1 MLTVK
6 IKKKSTVLVCS
17 KVGAK
22 KVWQIRVG
30 VTPGVTP
37 GGTTATTLPAGG
49 DGRFCSDRC
58 RMGDLGRWFRGDYA
72 IGRPIEEDDLHGD
85 AWQPGG
91 PGGRDR

>member
-49 DGRFCSDRC
+49 APPR
-58 RMGDLGRWFRGDYA
+58 
-72 IGRPIEEDDLHGD
+72 E
-85 AWQPGG
+85 GG
-91 PGGRDR
+91 ALVDSLCAR